1 MSKKYFTELS
11 EYNIWANDRVCDW
24 LGKISEGQ
32 WKQPLVSSFKSIY
45 ETVLHMASAE
55 KIWVERLQKKP
66 SHELL
71 SETFNG
77 SKEDLLKTWKEIS
90 LSLKKLM
97 EEMPEDQFQQKL
109 LFKNTKGIEY
119 HQSYYQLLAHVI
131 NHATYHRGQVVTM
144 LRQVGFTEVNSTDI
158 TTFFRIKNELPT
170 QLFSN

>member
-24 LGKISEGQ
+24 LGKISVEQ

-45 ETVLHMASAE
+45 ETILHVASAE
-55 KIWVERLQKKP
+55 KIWVERLQKNP
-66 SHELL
+66 GHELL
-71 SETFNG
+71 SETFTG

-97 EEMPEDQFQQKL
+97 EEMPEEQFQQKL
-109 LFKNTKGIEY
+109 LFKNTIGIEY
-119 HQSYYQLLAHVI
+119 HQPYYQLLAHVI

-158 TTFFRIKNELPT
+158 TTYFRIKNELPT
-170 QLFSN
+170 QMFSN